1 MNTRA
6 HVFMA
11 SRRERERLLLCGGR
25 VRVCLCVYVS
35 QSSWS
40 DSGSPLR
47 RAHRVSEEEREV
59 KSQSRALQEV
69 FGTETRVKIHS

>member
-1 MNTRA
+1 M
-6 HVFMA
+6 VD
-11 SRRERERLLLCGGR
+11 
-25 VRVCLCVYVS
+25 VYVYVYVYVYVS
-35 QSSWS
+35 QSPWS

-69 FGTETRVKIHS
+69 FGTEARVKIQS